1 MAQRINAISRT
12 SPNAYGNITGTN
24 VPKTGD
30 ITKLVPRAPE
40 PIPLTTPPADPAELL
55 KNMPEMPKAKGKSK
69 ISPKAMAAG
78 IGIASAAAQMGGQA
92 LTKNKNEIAGG
103 ALSGAGQGASMGM
116 ALGPIGA
123 AVGAVVGAGVGAFAG
138 KRKQD
143 KRTAGEF
150 VADAAKKREK
160 RLMRNLQNQTIGQ
173 QEDLTAYQSIV
184 GRAGKTASYES
195 GGLLRYSEVNMDT
208 AREYVARLVKERA
221 IAKHQ
226 QGGKVSGEVN
236 QTEKLLSVA
245 YDMFKDGKTPKQI
258 ATALKVDEKTFKIIM
273 NKVVQMKNKPKS
285 EDTKLTT
292 TDMGSPT
299 MMFKEGGPVFDFN
312 MKSLRRGGPI
322 DINKQNVIVD
332 GPSHDDLNKTGI
344 KGDKGIPVVHKGI
357 KIAEIESKELVM
369 NAKAMNEIEKLKKK
383 IESGDDDVM
392 EKLGELL
399 VEELGDNTYDYNKE
413 L

>member
-12 SPNAYGNITGTN
+12 SPDGYGNYSGTN

-40 PIPLTTPPADPAELL
+40 PIPLNTPVPDPAGLM
-55 KNMPEMPKAKGKSK
+55 KNMPEMPGAKGKSK

-78 IGIASAAAQMGGQA
+78 IGIASAAAQMGGKA
-92 LTKNKNEIAGG
+92 LTNNKNEIAGG

-123 AVGAVVGAGVGAFAG
+123 AVGAVVGAGVGAIAG

-160 RLMRNLQNQTIGQ
+160 RLMGNLKNQTIGQ
-173 QEDLTAYQSIV
+173 QEDLAAYQSIV

-208 AREYVARLVKERA
+208 AREYLARLVKERA
-221 IAKHQ
+221 ITKHQ
-226 QGGKVSGEVN
+226 QGGKVSEEVN
-236 QTEKLLSVA
+236 QTEKLLSIA

-285 EDTKLTT
+285 EDTKLNTT
-292 TDMGSPT
+292 GMGSPT

-357 KIAEIESKELVM
+357 KIAEIESKELVI

-399 VEELGDNTYDYNKE
+399 VEELGGNTYDYNKE

>member
-1 MAQRINAISRT
+1 MSQRINAISRT
-12 SPNAYGNITGTN
+12 SADVYGNYSGTN
-24 VPKTGD
+24 VPKKGD

-55 KNMPEMPKAKGKSK
+55 KNMPEMPKGKSK
-69 ISPKAMAAG
+69 INPKAMAAG

-123 AVGAVVGAGVGAFAG
+123 AVGAVVGAGVGAIAG

-150 VADAAKKREK
+150 VEKAGKKTEK
-160 RLMRNLQNQTIGQ
+160 RLMGNLRNQSIGQ
-173 QEDLTAYQSIV
+173 QEDLGAYQAIV

-195 GGLLRYSEVNMDT
+195 GGLLRYSEVDMDK
-208 AREYVARLVKERA
+208 ARAYVGKLVKERA

-226 QGGKVSGEVN
+226 QGGKVSEEVN
-236 QTEKLLSVA
+236 QTEKLLSAA

-258 ATALKVDEKTFKIIM
+258 ATELKVDEKPFKIIM
-273 NKVVQMKNKPKS
+273 NKVVKMKTRPKS
-285 EDTKLTT
+285 KDTERTMV
-292 TDMGSPT
+292 DMGSPT

-322 DINKQNVIVD
+322 DIKKQNVILD

-369 NAKAMNEIEKLKKK
+369 NAKAMEEIEKLKKK
-383 IESGDDDVM
+383 IDSGDTDVM

-413 L
+413 LFV